1 MKYLSILWI
10 FIFLSSCTGK
20 EENKKEPRNISP
32 HQKTGIKNDSS
43 VSVTPAT
50 INTSKD
56 SLNEVMLEDDILFNG
71 KLKRFFS
78 LNDFEKVFGKPD
90 SIKLMSE
97 EAPCTYIF
105 ENPDGSKD
113 MNDRYLYKNG
123 SRFENSQNK
132 VAVDEFR
139 FLNGNYILYKGITI
153 DAQTTLTD
161 LKPIFPNAIKNIGTL
176 DVYEEGKFQV
186 IQLREDHQGISDGHL
201 KIFFK
206 NNRIFFMHWWFPC

>member
-1 MKYLSILWI
+1 MKYFSLLCI
-10 FIFLSSCTGK
+10 FILLVACTGK
-20 EENKKEPRNISP
+20 DGNKNASQPASL
-32 HQKTGIKNDSS
+32 HQKTMVKNDSS
-43 VSVTPAT
+43 VTAT
-50 INTSKD
+50 SEATNTSKD

-78 LNDFEKVFGKPD
+78 LNDFEKVFGKAD

-139 FLNGNYILYKGITI
+139 FLNGNYILYKGIKI
-153 DAQTTLTD
+153 DAHTTIND
-161 LKPIFPNAIKNIGTL
+161 LKPIFPNAIRNIGIL
-176 DVYEEGKFQV
+176 DVYEEGKLRV
-186 IQLREDHQGISDGHL
+186 IQLREDHEGISDGHL
-201 KIFFK
+201 NLFLK
-206 NNRIFFMHWWFPC
+206 NNRVFFMHWWFPC

>member
-10 FIFLSSCTGK
+10 FTLLLSCIGK
-20 EENKKEPRNISP
+20 EGNKKDLQLTAP
-32 HQKTGIKNDSS
+32 HQKTVAKKDST
-43 VSVTPAT
+43 VSAVPAT
-50 INTSKD
+50 TKIPKD
-56 SLNEVMLEDDILFNG
+56 SLNEVMQEDDILFNG

-78 LNDFEKVFGKPD
+78 LNDFEKVFGKAD

-123 SRFENSQNK
+123 SRFENTQNK

-139 FLNGNYILYKGITI
+139 FLNGNYILYKGIKI
-153 DAQTTLTD
+153 DARTTLND
-161 LKPIFPNAIKNIGTL
+161 LKPIFPNAIRNIGTL

-186 IQLREDHQGISDGHL
+186 IQLREDHEGISDGHL
-201 KIFFK
+201 NLFFK

>member
-1 MKYLSILWI
+1 MKFLPILWI
-10 FIFLSSCTGK
+10 FVLLSACTGK
-20 EENKKEPRNISP
+20 DGDKKDLQPAIPDR
-32 HQKTGIKNDSS
+32 KTIVIKDSA
-43 VSVTPAT
+43 VSDVSAT
-50 INTSKD
+50 AEAPKD
-56 SLNEVMLEDDILFNG
+56 SLNEVMPEDDILFNG

-78 LNDFEKVFGKPD
+78 LSDFERVFGKTD

-113 MNDRYLYKNG
+113 INDRYLYKNG

-139 FLNGNYILYKGITI
+139 FLNGNYILYKGIKI
-153 DAQTTLTD
+153 DARTTLND
-161 LKPIFPNAIKNIGTL
+161 LKPIFPNAIRNIGTL

-186 IQLREDHQGISDGHL
+186 IQLREDSEGISDGHL
-201 KIFFK
+201 NLFFK
-206 NNRIFFMHWWFPC
+206 NNRICFMHWWFPC